1 LHDFEQKWRLSI
13 EGQYRKA
20 VFLRAG
26 EFGRDLPK
34 VFKGDI
40 RAIAPDLAMSAGT
53 LTELA
58 CKGVVIGIHS
68 NLGGR
73 LILKSAVPQCTAFWR
88 ISKGLLHSSKTLFCS
103 ASKSQQNVVKK
114 I

>member
-1 LHDFEQKWRLSI
+1 
-13 EGQYRKA
+13 
-20 VFLRAG
+20 
-26 EFGRDLPK
+26 
-34 VFKGDI
+34 
-40 RAIAPDLAMSAGT
+40 MSAGT

-73 LILKSAVPQCTAFWR
+73 LFLKSAVPQCTAFWR
-88 ISKGLLHSSKTLFCS
+88 NSKGLLHSSKTLLFCS